1 MKKRVFTD
9 NYEDIIDLPHYVSQK
24 RKQMAIQDRAAQF
37 SPFAAL
43 TGHKEMI
50 LQAERSYEE
59 SMEQETEEFT
69 DIYL

>member
-9 NYEDIIDLPHYVSQK
+9 DYEDIIDLPHHVSTD
-24 RKQMAIQDRAAQF
+24 RKQMEILDRAAQF

-50 LQAERSYEE
+50 QKAERSYEE
-59 SMEQETEEFT
+59 SMEQETEVFT